1 MIVVEDT
8 ASNEI
13 RQFFVVDALLQLGM
27 VKAGTQV
34 RVFDPARAL
43 SYFTMVED
51 HLHDLATEYP
61 GAFRYLPRRAYDYL
75 KKPLILSELCASTL
89 DPSVESWLVD
99 MFFARSLIAV
109 AGRSLPDSQQ
119 DRNAELTQRWSVVL
133 PHSPRLYQVQDMRN
147 GRRSGPG
154 WGCALTTSD
163 LQDAMRGTN
172 GADVLNYVKSGLPVF
187 IELNAP
193 DDIDPLLRWLIVL
206 RDTGLTSPNLF
217 LAIRAHKVW
226 GSKITQLL
234 EIPNTKLLTCGAT
247 ISSLSTVI
255 SHLRKNGQNPLW
267 STRLVFA
274 SAYPE
279 THEGE
284 SISEILSYLF
294 SRNLAAS
301 PEDLQRILG
310 TNLLSILPPRPPF
323 LSYVDNDET
332 VISEAQFGRLC
343 LKELA
348 RVLML
353 LGTKGKQNI
362 LSVDHMLSNK
372 GSVSA
377 NSAVITVGES
387 SSKAATC
394 LAVLVERDGT
404 LRVSGWKRTFAESL
418 SSRKNDIYTTLVRA
432 STNSSGP
439 VLDSPA
445 HLNQFDL
452 SVLKCLQ
459 VRNPQEIL
467 SGLHFAVG
475 TRETEP
481 GVMLISADDM
491 KALGV
496 SDGEIVLALEGG
508 SGQWWSARAK
518 EGDAPIRRV
527 VVSRTDALLVGM
539 DSSTPVDLVKYE
551 GHVVNLR
558 EMIFAYEAL
567 DPWTSGELA
576 SHVHLHEESIKKT
589 VAGRAFG
596 FGTRLYL
603 GERGQRFTM
612 NLVRTE
618 PELSSGQVGEA
629 PPEGLIFRPA
639 QAFEE
644 INVILCL
651 FMDQSMAVKDVNLS
665 TDASV
670 RRRLSSLSDKMPE
683 LADFLSG
690 LETQVTRAQ
699 LAALISLLT
708 ISQMAVNRTEG
719 HLGFVVV
726 SEEAHKYC
734 IQKGN
739 SIQSSAE
746 FAQDLQSHEVMTS
759 LLLSI
764 FDAAREVGGKLNA
777 SAAYRSVAE
786 LLEDFGKDRPTLVIL
801 IGSRLGGQEE
811 ESTPFLKAI
820 SDHERYRLDFL
831 GVGESFDDR
840 EARRLL
846 RSVNSSIVPIKSFS
860 AQVFDDYLL
869 SAIRKLLPR

>member
-13 RQFFVVDALLQLGM
+13 RQFFVVDAMLQLGI

-34 RVFDPARAL
+34 RVFDPGRAL
-43 SYFTMVED
+43 SYFAMVED
-51 HLHDLATEYP
+51 HLHDLATQYP
-61 GAFRYLPRRAYDYL
+61 GAFRYLPRRVYDYL
-75 KKPLILSELCASTL
+75 KKPVILSELCASTL
-89 DPSVESWLVD
+89 DPSMASWLVD
-99 MFFARSLIAV
+99 MFFARPLIAV

-119 DRNAELTQRWSVVL
+119 GRNSELTQRWSLAL
-133 PHSPRLYQVQDMRN
+133 PYSPRLYHIQDMRN
-147 GRRSGPG
+147 GRRSNPG
-154 WGCALTTSD
+154 WGCALTTAD
-163 LQDAMRGTN
+163 LQDIMRGMN
-172 GADVLNYVKSGLPVF
+172 GSDVLKYIKSGLPLF
-187 IELNAP
+187 MELNTP
-193 DDIDPLLRWLIVL
+193 DDTDALLRWLIGL
-206 RDTGLTSPNLF
+206 RDTGLSSPNLF
-217 LAIRAHKVW
+217 FAVRSHSTW

-234 EIPNTKLLTCGAT
+234 EIPNTRLLTCGAT
-247 ISSLSTVI
+247 ISSLTAII
-255 SHLRKNGQNPLW
+255 SDLRKNGQNSSW

-310 TNLLSILPPRPPF
+310 TNLLSILPPRPSF
-323 LSYVDNDET
+323 LSYVDNDDT
-332 VISEAQFGRLC
+332 VISEGQFGRLC

-353 LGTKGKQNI
+353 LGTKGRQNI
-362 LSVDHMLSNK
+362 LSVDHMLSNE

-377 NSAVITVGES
+377 SSAVVTLGES
-387 SSKAATC
+387 SAKAATS

-418 SSRKNDIYTTLVRA
+418 SSRKNDIYATLVRA

-467 SGLHFAVG
+467 SGLHFAVDI
-475 TRETEP
+475 RETKP
-481 GVMLISADDM
+481 GVMMISSDDM
-491 KALGV
+491 RALGV
-496 SDGEIVLALEGG
+496 SDGETVLALEGG
-508 SGQWWSARAK
+508 SGQWWSARAA
-518 EGDAPIRRV
+518 EGDAALRRV
-527 VVSRTDALLVGM
+527 MVSRPDAQLVGL
-539 DSSTPVDLVKYE
+539 DSSAAVDLVKYE
-551 GHVVNLR
+551 GHVADLR
-558 EMIFAYEAL
+558 EMIFAYEAI
-567 DPWTSGELA
+567 DPWTSGELS
-576 SHVHLHEESIKKT
+576 SHIHLHEDSIKKT
-589 VAGRAFG
+589 LAGRAFG

-603 GERGQRFTM
+603 GEQGQRFTM

-618 PELSSGQVGEA
+618 PELSSGQLGEA
-629 PPEGLIFRPA
+629 PSEGLVFRPA
-639 QAFEE
+639 EAFEE

-651 FMDQSMAVKDVNLS
+651 LMDQSMAVKDVNLS

-670 RRRLSSLSDKMPE
+670 RRRLSSLMDNMPDLTE
-683 LADFLSG
+683 FLSG
-690 LETQVTRAQ
+690 LEAQITRAQ
-699 LAALISLLT
+699 LAALVSLLT

-726 SEEAHKYC
+726 SEQAHKYC

-739 SIQSSAE
+739 SVQASAE
-746 FAQDLQSHEVMTS
+746 FAEDLPSHEVMTS

-764 FDAAREVGGKLNA
+764 FDAARDVGGRLNV
-777 SAAYRSVAE
+777 SVAYRSIAE
-786 LLEDFGKDRPTLVIL
+786 LLEDFGKDRPTLVVL
-801 IGSRLGGQEE
+801 IGSKLGGQEE
-811 ESTPFLKAI
+811 ESAPFLKAI
-820 SDHERYRLDFL
+820 SDHERYRLDLL
-831 GVGESFDDR
+831 GVGEGFDDR

-846 RSVNSSIVPIKSFS
+846 RSVNGSIVPVRSFS